1 MAVLR
6 APKTSDISKSA
17 CGVLPRDVTPI
28 PVFPV
33 SAPAAAPFD
42 TKLTRLWL
50 KQSGTGWKASG
61 VQCEDVWKA
70 LKAGSEGAS
79 V

>member
-1 MAVLR
+1 M
-6 APKTSDISKSA
+6 
-17 CGVLPRDVTPI
+17 TPI